1 VTAAPPADLSV
12 LDTRPEAGRPRAYH
26 FPPFERSRL
35 RNGAGL
41 IVSDL
46 PGRPLVTVRVVLE
59 GGAASE
65 PMTHGGVSILTSQ
78 SITEGTERFTA
89 IELIEALERL
99 GADLGAEAG
108 WDSFGV
114 VLTLPARRLEAGL
127 ELLAEVLTRPT
138 FPEREVDR
146 LREER
151 LADLMQARADPR
163 RLAELSFGPAI
174 YPPGSPFARP
184 VGGLEE
190 TVARIDQDAVAERYA
205 RIRDPR
211 LATVVV
217 AGDLAGIDILGTLDH
232 LCGDWRAPDGPAA
245 EVPWPEVADPLERTF
260 IRLMDRPGSVQSEIR
275 IGHVGVPRRIP
286 DFYPTIVMSA
296 ALGGL
301 FRSRLQMKLREEKGY
316 TYGASATFEF
326 RRSPGPFAARSAVR
340 TDATAPAL
348 VDAMAELRRIRD
360 EALTPEEIDTARDYL
375 VGVFPL
381 RFETPGAIAGA
392 LSGLVVQRLPD
403 DELER
408 YRPSVA
414 AVTAEQ
420 ARAAAEEHIHPDRT
434 AIVVVGDAARVEDEL
449 RATGIGDVDVVRES
463 AAAATT

>member
-1 VTAAPPADLSV
+1 L
-12 LDTRPEAGRPRAYH
+12 G
-26 FPPFERSRL
+26 
-35 RNGAGL
+35 NGPGL
-41 IVSDL
+41 IVANL

-65 PMTHGGVSILTSQ
+65 PAARGGVSILASQ
-78 SITEGTERFTA
+78 ALTEGTEHFSA
-89 IELIEALERL
+89 IELVEAAERL
-99 GADLGAEAG
+99 GAELSAEAG
-108 WDSFGV
+108 WDSFAV
-114 VLTLPARRLEAGL
+114 VLTVPAHRLQAGL

-151 LADLMQARADPR
+151 LGDLLQARADPR

-174 YPPGSPFARP
+174 YPPDSPFVRP
-184 VGGLEE
+184 AAGLEG
-190 TVARIDQDAVAERYA
+190 TVTGLDRDAVAERYA
-205 RIRDPR
+205 EIRDPR
-211 LATVVV
+211 LATVIV
-217 AGDLAGIDILGTLDH
+217 AGDLGGIDVAGALTDLSAE
-232 LCGDWRAPDGPAA
+232 WRAEGAA
-245 EVPWPEVADPLERTF
+245 PHQVEWSSPSDPIEKTF
-260 IRLMDRPGSVQSEIR
+260 IRLIDRPGSVQSEVR
-275 IGHVGVPRRIP
+275 IGHVGLPRRIP

-316 TYGASATFEF
+316 TYGASATYEF
-326 RRSPGPFAARSAVR
+326 RRSAGPFAARSAVR

-348 VDAMAELRRIRD
+348 VDAMTELRKIR
-360 EALTPEEIDTARDYL
+360 EAPLLPEELATARDYL

-381 RFETPGAIAGA
+381 RFETPAAIAGA

-408 YRPSVA
+408 YRPEVA

-420 ARAAAEEHIHPDRT
+420 AEAAAEEHIHPDR
-434 AIVVVGDAARVEDEL
+434 AAVVVVGDASRIEADL
-449 RATGIGDVDVVRES
+449 RATGVGDVEVVRDP
-463 AAAATT
+463 AAAA

>member
-1 VTAAPPADLSV
+1 MTAATVPDLSV
-12 LDTRPEAGRPRAYH
+12 LDTRPQPGEPRTYH
-26 FPPFERSRL
+26 FPGAERGRL

-41 IVSDL
+41 IVSNL

-59 GGAASE
+59 GGATSE
-65 PMTHGGVSILTSQ
+65 PPERGGVSILASQ
-78 SITEGTERFTA
+78 ALTEGTERFTA
-89 IELIEALERL
+89 VELVEAAERL
-99 GADLGAEAG
+99 GAEVSADAG

-114 VLTLPARRLEAGL
+114 VLTVPAHRLEQGL
-127 ELLAEVLTRPT
+127 DLLVEVLTRPT

-151 LADLMQARADPR
+151 LADLMQVRADPR

-174 YPPGSPFARP
+174 YPPDSPFVRP
-184 VGGLEE
+184 AAGLEP
-190 TVARIDQDAVAERYA
+190 TVGRLDQAAVAERYEE
-205 RIRDPR
+205 IRDPR
-211 LATVVV
+211 LATVIV
-217 AGDLAGIDILGTLDH
+217 AGDLEGIDVLSTLDR
-232 LCGDWRAPDGPAA
+232 LCADWSAPTGAA
-245 EVPWPEVADPLERTF
+245 RQVAWPQLSDPIARTF
-260 IRLMDRPGSVQSEIR
+260 IRLIDRPGSVQSELR

-326 RRSPGPFAARSAVR
+326 RRTAGPFAARSAVR

-348 VDAMAELRRIRD
+348 VDAMAELRRIR
-360 EALTPEEIDTARDYL
+360 EEPLSAEELDTARDYL

-392 LSGLVVQRLPD
+392 LAGLVVQRLPD

-408 YRPSVA
+408 YRPAVA
-414 AVTAEQ
+414 AVTADE
-420 ARAAAEEHIHPDRT
+420 ARAAAEAHIHPDRT
-434 AIVVVGDAARVEDEL
+434 AVVVVGDAARVEEEL
-449 RATGIGDVDVVRES
+449 RATGIGEVEVVRD
-463 AAAATT
+463 AAPAATG